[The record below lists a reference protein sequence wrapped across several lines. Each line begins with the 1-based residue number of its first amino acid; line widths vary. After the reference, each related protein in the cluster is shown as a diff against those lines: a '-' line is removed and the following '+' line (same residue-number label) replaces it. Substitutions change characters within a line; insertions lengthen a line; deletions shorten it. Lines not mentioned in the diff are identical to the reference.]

1 MMLGKNAA
9 NKNQLVPQSTSE
21 PEGRRG
27 RRLHAGTMHTG
38 ICRLNHPGVY
48 VIMDDDS
55 ILFSNMIPFTAAML
69 TAPWKMKHTPAVRYR
84 IEMFR
89 FKPIRS
95 KLHSDVFSSSLLQ
108 LGQSSRTKRGEIAE
122 ALLEQHFPF
131 NAAHIVFNLIPHV
144 PRDMERLWSVYG
156 YWI

>member
-1 MMLGKNAA
+1 MLGKNAA
-9 NKNQLVPQSTSE
+9 NKNQRAPQSTSE

-38 ICRLNHPGVY
+38 ICRLNHPGAY

-95 KLHSDVFSSSLLQ
+95 KLHSDVFFSSLLQ
-108 LGQSSRTKRGEIAE
+108 LGQSSRTKRGESAE